1 MKRTLTKTADVTDE
15 MLDEIRALGRL
26 PESQIDTDDIPEAPA
41 ENMRQGVRG
50 PHFRPLKT
58 PITIRLDADLIAWF
72 KSNTESG
79 KYQSEINRVLRQ
91 HVIEVTSADPTS
103 RKSA

>member
-1 MKRTLTKTADVTDE
+1 MKKVPTKTADLTSAMIE
-15 MLDEIRALGRL
+15 ELEALAAL
-26 PESQIDTDDIPEAPA
+26 PEDQIDTDDIPEATI

-50 PHFRPLKT
+50 PYYRALKT
-58 PITIRLDADLIAWF
+58 PITIRLDADVVAWF
-72 KSNTESG
+72 KETTESG

-91 HVIEVTSADPTS
+91 HMADKQ